1 MEFYRITSIGIALAN
16 SLNQMVVEGLINSSD
31 AANIM
36 RIFDENFGPS
46 MEEVISKELVTPM
59 SAKV

>member
-1 MEFYRITSIGIALAN
+1 
-16 SLNQMVVEGLINSSD
+16 MVVEGLINSSD

-59 SAKV
+59 SAKVWRVLKY